1 MAYKY
6 PIKVYSPS
14 RVIIVPELVKKVKK
28 FNKVSEKLGKDVEEI
43 LDAYSKINFSI
54 EETDNDLNKI
64 LERCMS
70 EVERH
75 YMFFINRYS
84 HMKYFYKEK
93 EIVSVFS
100 ELIELSYY
108 NKMDGLSQMSQIL
121 IDKLNALLPVTKG
134 LFLYMVDL
142 VRITPISEYD
152 MDKRRKL
159 SIYSDRSL
167 LTLIEHI
174 YLDDSALLE
183 ELRYG
188 SIGLLSE
195 ERIEIAWFT
204 AYYLKHITLNDDSL
218 FFWRLF
224 IIALNMDALKKYKT
238 NLSVAHFAA
247 VNALFFRASQNI
259 DVLEYLGIDDIED
272 KEIYNV
278 EVIKRKQK
286 EVMDELVKALKKNI

>member
-93 EIVSVFS
+93 E
-100 ELIELSYY
+100 
-108 NKMDGLSQMSQIL
+108 K
-121 IDKLNALLPVTKG
+121 
-134 LFLYMVDL
+134 
-142 VRITPISEYD
+142 
-152 MDKRRKL
+152 
-159 SIYSDRSL
+159 
-167 LTLIEHI
+167 
-174 YLDDSALLE
+174 
-183 ELRYG
+183 
-188 SIGLLSE
+188 
-195 ERIEIAWFT
+195 
-204 AYYLKHITLNDDSL
+204 
-218 FFWRLF
+218 
-224 IIALNMDALKKYKT
+224 
-238 NLSVAHFAA
+238 
-247 VNALFFRASQNI
+247 
-259 DVLEYLGIDDIED
+259 
-272 KEIYNV
+272 
-278 EVIKRKQK
+278 
-286 EVMDELVKALKKNI
+286 